1 MAENPILAV
10 LTTLVTNHQKGIKKR
25 KKQRKKMQATIIKY
39 VKNQRK
45 CIIAMLSAINAAVE
59 REFWVEP
66 TRGHGYFWEHT
77 ISSWTEDRL
86 WIANFRMKRSTFYFI
101 CEQLSPA
108 LKRRHTRFRMS
119 IPLKTGICTQS
130 PS

>member
-25 KKQRKKMQATIIKY
+25 KKQRKKMQETIIKY
-39 VKNQRK
+39 AKNQRK
-45 CIIAMLSAINAAVE
+45 CIIDMLSAINAAVE

-77 ISSWTEDRL
+77 ISLWTGFGL
-86 WIANFRMKRSTFYFI
+86 
-101 CEQLSPA
+101 
-108 LKRRHTRFRMS
+108 
-119 IPLKTGICTQS
+119 GIS
-130 PS
+130 E

>member
-10 LTTLVTNHQKGIKKR
+10 LTTLVTNHEKGVKKR

-66 TRGHGYFWEHT
+66 T
-77 ISSWTEDRL
+77 SSQ
-86 WIANFRMKRSTFYFI
+86 IVCSHIFGN
-101 CEQLSPA
+101 
-108 LKRRHTRFRMS
+108 TRFFRGQ
-119 IPLKTGICTQS
+119 KTGFGLRIS
-130 PS
+130 E